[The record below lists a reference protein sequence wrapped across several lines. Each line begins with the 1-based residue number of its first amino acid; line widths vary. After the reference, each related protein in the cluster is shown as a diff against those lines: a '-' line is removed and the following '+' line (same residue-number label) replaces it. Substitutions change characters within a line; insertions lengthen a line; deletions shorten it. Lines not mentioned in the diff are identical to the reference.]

1 MNTKKT
7 AKNFLGITAGAVIY
21 AIAYAWFLIPYKIAP
36 GGVAGLSQISFHFFG
51 FPAGITMIILNI
63 PLFALALL
71 TIGRKFVLNSLFGMT
86 AGSIFTD
93 LLSVHRLYNYG
104 FMREILERYNT
115 GKPLP
120 EWSMTDNILLAAIAG
135 SILLG
140 IGLGIIFRFRGS
152 TGGTDIPVMV
162 MKKYLNRPITAGYLV
177 IESGIII
184 SVGIVFKDPNLII
197 WGFFTL
203 LVFSLVCD
211 LAAEGL
217 PDTKAALIVSA
228 FPERIRPRIL
238 KELGRGVTILHGESG
253 MHGVPQD
260 VLYVALSRR
269 QIAELRDI
277 IKEEDPRAFVILNDV
292 HDVMGYGFKSRTL
305 NL

>member
-1 MNTKKT
+1 MKAPKI
-7 AKNFLGITAGAVIY
+7 AKNILGITAGAAIY
-21 AIAYAWFLIPYKIAP
+21 GIAYAWFLIPYKIAP
-36 GGVAGLSQISFHFFG
+36 GGVAGISQISFHMLG
-51 FPAGITMIILNI
+51 FPAGITMIVLNI
-63 PLFALALL
+63 PLFLLAAM
-71 TIGRKFVLNSLFGMT
+71 TIGRKFTINSLYGML

-93 LLSVHRLYNYG
+93 LFAVHRLYNYG
-104 FMREILERYNT
+104 FMKDILERYNS
-115 GKPLP
+115 GKSFS
-120 EWSMTDNILLAAIAG
+120 EWAMTDNVLLAAIAG

-140 IGLGIIFRFRGS
+140 IGLGTIFRFRGS
-152 TGGTDIPVMV
+152 TGGTDIPVMI
-162 MKKYLNRPITAGYLV
+162 MKKYLNRPIAAGYLM

-184 SVGIVFKDPNLII
+184 SVGIIFKDPNLII

-238 KELGRGVTILHGESG
+238 KELGRGVTILNGESG
-253 MHGVPQD
+253 MHGIPQQ

-292 HDVMGYGFKSRTL
+292 HDVMGYGFKTRTL

>member
-1 MNTKKT
+1 MKASKLI
-7 AKNFLGITAGAVIY
+7 KNFLGITAGAAVY
-21 AIAYAWFLIPYKIAP
+21 GIAYAWFLIPYKIAP
-36 GGVAGLSQISFHFFG
+36 GGVAGISQISFHIFG

-63 PLFALALL
+63 PLFILAFM
-71 TIGRKFVLNSLFGMT
+71 TIGRKFAINSLFGML

-93 LLSVHRLYNYG
+93 LLAVHRLYDYG
-104 FMREILERYNT
+104 FMTHILERYNT
-115 GKPLP
+115 GKPLSQ
-120 EWSMTDNILLAAIAG
+120 WAMTDNILLAAIAG

-140 IGLGIIFRFRGS
+140 IGLGTIFRFRGS

-162 MKKYLNRPITAGYLV
+162 MKKYLNRPIAAGYLM

-184 SVGIVFKDPNLII
+184 TVGIVFKDPNLVI
-197 WGFFTL
+197 WAFFTL
-203 LVFSLVCD
+203 LIFSLVCD

-217 PDTKAALIVSA
+217 PDTKAALIVST

-238 KELGRGVTILHGESG
+238 KELGRGVTILKGESG

-292 HDVMGYGFKSRTL
+292 HDVMGYGFRTRTL